1 MDHRFESQE
10 TSHPSCT
17 VTSVQAEVSSL
28 TSLSLF
34 PHLENGGCEL
44 APSIPQDPLTVSETI
59 RLFLRLTLTHTKSDI
74 PFQVFPSGKEQVIL
88 RVLEADLEPGDQT
101 RREVMEGGTQLLGA
115 DKKDTRVSPR
125 ISPIVWCWA
134 DGYLILVTPRWQKQ
148 RSRLQLGSNQW
159 L

>member
-17 VTSVQAEVSSL
+17 VTSAQAEVSSL

-74 PFQVFPSGKEQVIL
+74 SLPGFPQW
-88 RVLEADLEPGDQT
+88 
-101 RREVMEGGTQLLGA
+101 
-115 DKKDTRVSPR
+115 KKSKL
-125 ISPIVWCWA
+125 SSEFS
-134 DGYLILVTPRWQKQ
+134 KQ
-148 RSRLQLGSNQW
+148 IWNQGIRQGERSWKVGPSF
-159 L
+159 